1 MSAAVET
8 ERDVV
13 LRVREVGMRFGGLWA
28 LSEVSFDVERGAVV
42 GLIGPNGSGKTTL
55 MNVVSGVY
63 KPSSGEVLY
72 RGKRIADVPTHHVC
86 HLGIARTFQI
96 VKPFA
101 NLTVRENVAVGAMY
115 GRDGGK
121 RSTRASFERAQEL
134 LEVVGLAR
142 VADRA
147 ASDLTIPDR
156 KRLEV
161 AKALALDPEV
171 LLLDEVMAGLN
182 ATEVDEAL
190 DLLRGVNARGVTLIV
205 VEHLMKAIVSIS
217 TTIVVLAE
225 GKKIAEGAPADV
237 LASPLVIEAYLGS
250 RWAKRQE
257 QLAIIAAE
265 RAEAEHHGT
274 AGSAVAEAQNP
285 ARPPT

>member
-1 MSAAVET
+1 MSEAFLSIQNVA
-8 ERDVV
+8 
-13 LRVREVGMRFGGLWA
+13 MHFGGLRA
-28 LSEVSFDVERGAVV
+28 LDDVSFEVERGSVV

-55 MNVVSGVY
+55 MNVISGVY
-63 KPSSGEVLY
+63 KPTFGSVRFKE
-72 RGKRIADVPTHHVC
+72 KRIADVPTYGVC
-86 HLGIARTFQI
+86 QLGIARTFQI

-101 NLTVRENVAVGAMY
+101 NLTVCENVAVGAMY
-115 GRDGGK
+115 GRGGNK
-121 RSTRASFERAQEL
+121 RSAAVCFERAQEL

-142 VADRA
+142 VADRH

-190 DLLRGVNARGVTLIV
+190 DLLRTVNGRGVTLIV

-217 TTIVVLAE
+217 TTIVVVAE
-225 GKKIAEGAPADV
+225 GKKIAEGLPADV
-237 LASPLVIEAYLGS
+237 LASPRVIEAYLGT
-250 RWAKRQE
+250 RYV
-257 QLAIIAAE
+257 E
-265 RAEAEHHGT
+265 RRRRIEREN
-274 AGSAVAEAQNP
+274 EAQ
-285 ARPPT
+285 A

>member
-1 MSAAVET
+1 MSTAVET

-72 RGKRIADVPTHHVC
+72 RGKRIADVPTHQVC

-134 LEVVGLAR
+134 LEIVGLAR
-142 VADRA
+142 VAGRP

-217 TTIVVLAE
+217 QTVVVLAE
-225 GKKIAEGAPADV
+225 GKKIAQGLPAEV
-237 LASPLVIEAYLGS
+237 LGSPAVIEAYLGA
-250 RWAKRQE
+250 RWAKRQK
-257 QLAIIAAE
+257 Q
-265 RAEAEHHGT
+265 
-274 AGSAVAEAQNP
+274 VAEVERERESALD
-285 ARPPT
+285 AHPPETST

>member
-1 MSAAVET
+1 MT
-8 ERDVV
+8 EAFLSIENVA
-13 LRVREVGMRFGGLWA
+13 MYFGGLHA
-28 LSEVSFDVERGAVV
+28 LDDVSFEVERGSVV

-55 MNVVSGVY
+55 MNVISGVY
-63 KPSSGEVLY
+63 KPTYGGV
-72 RGKRIADVPTHHVC
+72 RFNGKRIADVPTYAVC
-86 HLGIARTFQI
+86 RLGIARTFQV

-115 GRDGGK
+115 GRNGNK
-121 RSTRASFERAQEL
+121 RGARASFERAQEL
-134 LEVVGLAR
+134 LEIVGLAR
-142 VADRA
+142 VAERR

-190 DLLRGVNARGVTLIV
+190 ELLRAVNGRGVTLIV

-217 TTIVVLAE
+217 TTVVVLAE
-225 GKKIAEGAPADV
+225 GKKIAEGTPVEV
-237 LASPLVIEAYLGS
+237 LSSPRVIEAYLGT
-250 RWAKRQE
+250 RY
-257 QLAIIAAE
+257 AE
-265 RAEAEHHGT
+265 RQRQR
-274 AGSAVAEAQNP
+274 EAQ
-285 ARPPT
+285 R

>member
-1 MSAAVET
+1 MSAQAQSMEPRADDAVA
-8 ERDVV
+8 
-13 LRVREVGMRFGGLWA
+13 LRIKDVGMRFGGLWA
-28 LSEVSFDVERGAVV
+28 LSDVSFDVTHGSVV

-55 MNVVSGVY
+55 MNVISGVY
-63 KPSSGEVLY
+63 KPTTGEVTY
-72 RGKRIADVPTHHVC
+72 AGKRIADVPTHDVC

-101 NLTVRENVAVGAMY
+101 SLSVRENVAVGAMY
-115 GRDGGK
+115 GRYGGK
-121 RSTRASFERAQEL
+121 RSTRASFDRAQEL
-134 LEVVGLAR
+134 LEIVGLAR
-142 VADRA
+142 VAERP

-161 AKALALDPEV
+161 AKALALDPDV

-190 DLLRGVNARGVTLIV
+190 ELLRDVNKRGVTLIV

-225 GKKIAEGAPADV
+225 GKKIAQGAPSTV
-237 LASPLVIEAYLGS
+237 LASPQVIEAYLGS
-250 RWAKRQE
+250 RWVKRQE
-257 QLAIIAAE
+257 QLKIIEAE
-265 RAEAEHHGT
+265 RADAARGEAP
-274 AGSAVAEAQNP
+274 EAAP
-285 ARPPT
+285 